1 MQLIKIICG
10 FYKFPICEYCPLQ
23 PNVLRKCVR
32 RSASEA
38 ALKEVTPHSHKFVTK
53 CCTPAGMLSKEM
65 IDKKCKY
72 SIYSFVLTFCV
83 GIYIRAQRE

>member
-1 MQLIKIICG
+1 MTLIKIICG
-10 FYKFPICEYCPLQ
+10 FKSSLYVNIVHFNRMSSG
-23 PNVLRKCVR
+23 NV
-32 RSASEA
+32 SE
-38 ALKEVTPHSHKFVTK
+38 EVLVK

-83 GIYIRAQRE
+83 GIFIRAQRE